1 MSQQHE
7 AGGGVL
13 AVAGE
18 GRSPASPAGRT
29 GRGAA
34 RARELVTSGSLA
46 VPAALVLMIVLFSVL
61 RPDTFGTMANLQ
73 STITTQ
79 AVLVTLVSGLT
90 IVCAVGEF
98 DLSCAAVIGLSA
110 SIVAHLSTSGTPVVV
125 AVAVA
130 MAASLLVGVLN
141 ALLVVGVGV
150 NSFITTLGM
159 GTIVTGVALGAIGPT
174 TIGGLPRSLQL
185 FGQSLLLGVGV
196 PFYCALGLVAALWY
210 VTQRTPTGRHILF
223 VGEGREAAWLVGIR
237 VNRIRAGAFALSGAV
252 AGVAGLV
259 LASQTGAASPTY
271 GSPFLLPAYAAV
283 FLGATVMKGRFSIVG
298 SFLAVYLLAV
308 GTTGLQM
315 LGSPEWVTQVF
326 SGAVL
331 VAAVSLATLTSRR
344 R

>member
-1 MSQQHE
+1 VSHQYE
-7 AGGGVL
+7 TGGGVL
-13 AVAGE
+13 AAAPE
-18 GRSPASPAGRT
+18 GATTAPP
-29 GRGAA
+29 
-34 RARELVTSGSLA
+34 AREGAVRSARVRELLTNGSLA
-46 VPAALVLMIVLFSVL
+46 VPAALVAMIVLFSAL

-73 STITTQ
+73 STVTTQ
-79 AVLVTLVSGLT
+79 AVLVALVSGLT

-110 SIVAHLSTSGTPVVV
+110 SIVAHLSTSGTSV
-125 AVAVA
+125 AVAVTIA
-130 MAASLLVGVLN
+130 MAASLAVGVVN
-141 ALLVVGVGV
+141 ALLVVGIGV

-174 TIGGLPRSLQL
+174 TIGGLPESLQL

-196 PFYCALGLVAALWY
+196 PFYLALGLVAVLWY
-210 VTQRTPTGRHILF
+210 LTQRTPTGRHILF
-223 VGEGREAAWLVGIR
+223 VGEGREAAWLVGVR
-237 VNRIRAGAFALSGAV
+237 VNRIRAGAFVLSGAV
-252 AGVAGLV
+252 AGLAGLL

-283 FLGATVMKGRFSIVG
+283 FLGATVQRGRFSIVG

-331 VAAVSLATLTSRR
+331 VVAVSLATLTSRR

>member
-1 MSQQHE
+1 MSHHYE
-7 AGGGVL
+7 TGGG
-13 AVAGE
+13 AMTATHE
-18 GRSPASPAGRT
+18 DTPATP
-29 GRGAA
+29 GASGIGGWST
-34 RARELVTSGSLA
+34 RLRELLSSGSLA
-46 VPAALVLMIVLFSVL
+46 VPAALVAMILLFSAL
-61 RPDTFGTMANLQ
+61 RPDTFGTVANLQ

-79 AVLVTLVSGLT
+79 AVLVALVSGLT
-90 IVCAVGEF
+90 VICAVGEF

-110 SIVAHLSTSGTPVVV
+110 SIVAHLSTTGTSVV
-125 AVAVA
+125 AAVTVA
-130 MAASLLVGVLN
+130 MLASLVVGAVN

-174 TIGGLPRSLQL
+174 TIGGLPESLQL

-196 PFYCALGLVAALWY
+196 PFYLALGLVATLWY
-210 VTQRTPTGRHILF
+210 LTQRTPTGRHILF
-223 VGEGREAAWLVGIR
+223 VGEGREAAWLVGVR
-237 VNRIRAGAFALSGAV
+237 VNRIRAGAFILSGAV
-252 AGVAGLV
+252 AGLAGLL

-283 FLGATVMKGRFSIVG
+283 FLGATVQRGRFSILG

-315 LGSPEWVTQVF
+315 LGAPEWVTQVF

-331 VAAVSLATLTSRR
+331 VVAVSLANLTSRR